1 MPERLLTNGSGKNG
15 LSALIYQSDTTDTN
29 YSEMLVSFR
38 ATSVLNDC
46 DSRKVFIIII
56 LYRNLNNIMNRPLPF
71 IFGHRVAW
79 IGKTV
84 KFQYTND
91 SSFGHVWPR
100 TKGVRLTN
108 FGSPVYNRSSQ

>member
-1 MPERLLTNGSGKNG
+1 MAFSKKRENLT
-15 LSALIYQSDTTDTN
+15 TTDLYLPLIISPCIKN
-29 YSEMLVSFR
+29 YLLLLLS
-38 ATSVLNDC
+38 
-46 DSRKVFIIII
+46 
-56 LYRNLNNIMNRPLPF
+56 LYRNLNNVMNRPLPF

-91 SSFGHVWPR
+91 ISFGHVWPR

>member
-1 MPERLLTNGSGKNG
+1 MYLFSANKN
-15 LSALIYQSDTTDTN
+15 IQ
-29 YSEMLVSFR
+29 VSIIII
-38 ATSVLNDC
+38 
-46 DSRKVFIIII
+46 IIII
-56 LYRNLNNIMNRPLPF
+56 LYRNLNNVMNRPIIL
-71 IFGHRVAW
+71 GHRVAW

>member
-1 MPERLLTNGSGKNG
+1 M
-15 LSALIYQSDTTDTN
+15 
-29 YSEMLVSFR
+29 
-38 ATSVLNDC
+38 
-46 DSRKVFIIII
+46 IIIIIIIIVVVVAVVVVVII
-56 LYRNLNNIMNRPLPF
+56 LYRNLNNVMNRPLPF
-71 IFGHRVAW
+71 ILGHRVAW
-79 IGKTV
+79 IGKTP

>member
-1 MPERLLTNGSGKNG
+1 MDQASVSTEPGSEIGPVNCGKLLNCTEFMKYVVQIVNKERRSLKK
-15 LSALIYQSDTTDTN
+15 IIIII
-29 YSEMLVSFR
+29 
-38 ATSVLNDC
+38 
-46 DSRKVFIIII
+46 IIII
-56 LYRNLNNIMNRPLPF
+56 LYRNLNNVMNRPLPF

-79 IGKTV
+79 IGKSV

-91 SSFGHVWPR
+91 TSFGHVWPR

>member
-1 MPERLLTNGSGKNG
+1 MVRVTFMVNGYYHRYMLL
-15 LSALIYQSDTTDTN
+15 LL
-29 YSEMLVSFR
+29 L
-38 ATSVLNDC
+38 LLLL
-46 DSRKVFIIII
+46 
-56 LYRNLNNIMNRPLPF
+56 LYRNLNNVMNRPLPF

>member
-1 MPERLLTNGSGKNG
+1 MDQASVSTEPGLEIGPVNCGKLLNCNEFMKYVVQIVNKERRSLK
-15 LSALIYQSDTTDTN
+15 
-29 YSEMLVSFR
+29 
-38 ATSVLNDC
+38 
-46 DSRKVFIIII
+46 KIIIIFI
-56 LYRNLNNIMNRPLPF
+56 LYRNLNNVINRPLPF

-79 IGKTV
+79 IGKTI

>member
-1 MPERLLTNGSGKNG
+1 MNPLKKLVFQTSLL
-15 LSALIYQSDTTDTN
+15 L
-29 YSEMLVSFR
+29 LV
-38 ATSVLNDC
+38 LLLLLL
-46 DSRKVFIIII
+46 
-56 LYRNLNNIMNRPLPF
+56 LYHNLNNVMNRPLPF

-108 FGSPVYNRSSQ
+108 FGSPVFTTEAHNS